1 MIHSEL
7 RQRMLPTHAR
17 AIAPAILAALLSLAF
32 LPPTRAAG
40 PVAKPQETVTA
51 VVVKSWS
58 KCGSNGVVWEDL
70 NAHWADFGSVPIH
83 IDTGNPDLCSGG
95 RVTYEAL
102 VASGAQTVILS
113 DPAGG
118 VLTFARSEVAA
129 LRRYA
134 HEGHNLI
141 GTFLL
146 FAYGDVDNR
155 ALAPLFGLPSDVP
168 YVGVEGTG
176 PLIFKIIA
184 DDPLFSGMGTRYKS
198 NGYPRSQAPG
208 DSAWNFADN
217 GRARYLAMARERHA
231 AVIEHCA
238 PAYRALYITHM
249 PEYGG
254 GREDKQ
260 LLYNAIVAGA
270 EPGCIAAR

>member
-1 MIHSEL
+1 MSHSEL
-7 RQRMLPTHAR
+7 RQRTVPARAR

-40 PVAKPQETVTA
+40 AVAKTQETVTA

-58 KCGSNGVVWEDL
+58 HCGSGGVVWADL
-70 NAHWADFGSVPIH
+70 NADWADFGSVPIH
-83 IDTGNPDLCSGG
+83 IDTANHDLCNGG
-95 RVTYEAL
+95 RITYEAL

-113 DPAGG
+113 DPAGAG
-118 VLTFARSEVAA
+118 LTFARSEVAA

-146 FAYGDVDNR
+146 FAYGGVDNR

-168 YVGVEGTG
+168 YVDVDGAG
-176 PLIFKIIA
+176 PLIFKIMVDA
-184 DDPLFSGMGTRYKS
+184 PLFSGMGTRYKS

-208 DSAWNFADN
+208 GGAWNFADN

-254 GREDKQ
+254 GRDDKQ

-270 EPGCIAAR
+270 EPGCILAR